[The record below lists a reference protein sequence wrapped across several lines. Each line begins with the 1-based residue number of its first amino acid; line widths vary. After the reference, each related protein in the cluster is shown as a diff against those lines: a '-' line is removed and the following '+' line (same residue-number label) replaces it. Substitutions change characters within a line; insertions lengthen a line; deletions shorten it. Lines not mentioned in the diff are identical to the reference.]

1 MSLQLR
7 TSTFTFLYKLLW
19 FISTWFNLRRPIR
32 WWTTDF
38 WRGPSIA
45 PVTSTRGTGTW
56 MWSAN
61 VSTISATLPSRK
73 YQTQPS
79 QTRPISS
86 LLIST
91 LPNLNF
97 PNLKFS
103 LHILKLTH
111 FNLAQSQTQ
120 PILDTPDFK
129 LFIFQTHLV
138 SWFVQHTNVLQHS
151 LFVLCLRLSVLL
163 CTNTIKNSLNPA
175 HYCLRCFLE
184 GNLQCLCM
192 CPLDTQ

>member
-1 MSLQLR
+1 
-7 TSTFTFLYKLLW
+7 
-19 FISTWFNLRRPIR
+19 
-32 WWTTDF
+32 
-38 WRGPSIA
+38 
-45 PVTSTRGTGTW
+45 

-111 FNLAQSQTQ
+111 FNLACNLRLNQSQTHQ
-120 PILDTPDFK
+120 ISNSLYSK
-129 LFIFQTHLV
+129 LALYPGLYSIQMFYNT
-138 SWFVQHTNVLQHS
+138 S

-192 CPLDTQ
+192 CPLDTQQLCCDCVVGLRSCTTSGWPTKRLNSLI

>member
-1 MSLQLR
+1 MSLLSQPLCHH
-7 TSTFTFLYKLLW
+7 
-19 FISTWFNLRRPIR
+19 
-32 WWTTDF
+32 
-38 WRGPSIA
+38 
-45 PVTSTRGTGTW
+45 
-56 MWSAN
+56 
-61 VSTISATLPSRK
+61 VSTKLSHLKLAQSR
-73 YQTQPS
+73 
-79 QTRPISS
+79 

-129 LFIFQTHLV
+129 LFIFQTRLV

-175 HYCLRCFLE
+175 HYYLRCFFGRKFTMLVHVSIRYTVVM
-184 GNLQCLCM
+184 LWLCCRFEELYNIRVAYQAFEQFDM
-192 CPLDTQ
+192 KGLLIDQDILLSSIKVRVLMTVVERVD

>member
-1 MSLQLR
+1 MSLLSQPLCHHV
-7 TSTFTFLYKLLW
+7 STKLSHLKLAQSQVCLSQPYP
-19 FISTWFNLRRPIR
+19 IST
-32 WWTTDF
+32 
-38 WRGPSIA
+38 S
-45 PVTSTRGTGTW
+45 
-56 MWSAN
+56 
-61 VSTISATLPSRK
+61 
-73 YQTQPS
+73 
-79 QTRPISS
+79 PISNFPCIFS
-86 LLIST
+86 NLPIST
-91 LPNLNF
+91 LPNLRLN
-97 PNLKFS
+97 
-103 LHILKLTH
+103 
-111 FNLAQSQTQ
+111 
-120 PILDTPDFK
+120 TPDFK

>member
-1 MSLQLR
+1 
-7 TSTFTFLYKLLW
+7 
-19 FISTWFNLRRPIR
+19 
-32 WWTTDF
+32 
-38 WRGPSIA
+38 
-45 PVTSTRGTGTW
+45 

-61 VSTISATLPSRK
+61 VSTISATLPSRE

-97 PNLKFS
+97 PYQIF
-103 LHILKLTH
+103 
-111 FNLAQSQTQ
+111 LAYSQTYPFQPCLQSQTQ

-175 HYCLRCFLE
+175 HYCLRCFFGRKFTMLVHVSIRYSVVM
-184 GNLQCLCM
+184 L
-192 CPLDTQ
+192 